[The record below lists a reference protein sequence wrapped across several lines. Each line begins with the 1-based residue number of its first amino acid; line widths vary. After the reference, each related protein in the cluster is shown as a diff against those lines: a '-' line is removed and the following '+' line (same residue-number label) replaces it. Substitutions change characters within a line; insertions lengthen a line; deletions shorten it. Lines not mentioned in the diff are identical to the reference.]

1 MFSPCLLERP
11 YGEIP
16 LNPREPLCVLRLVPY
31 VLIISFIRFRNQKGK
46 VCSFCLLSKDCFDY
60 LRSFVISFEFEKK
73 KISFLWGEKITGI
86 CIGIAFNL

>member
-16 LNPREPLCVLRLVPY
+16 LNPREPLCVLRSEPY

-46 VCSFCLLSKDCFDY
+46 VCSFYLLSKDCFDY

-73 KISFLWGEKITGI
+73 KFHFCGGKKSLGF
-86 CIGIAFNL
+86 A